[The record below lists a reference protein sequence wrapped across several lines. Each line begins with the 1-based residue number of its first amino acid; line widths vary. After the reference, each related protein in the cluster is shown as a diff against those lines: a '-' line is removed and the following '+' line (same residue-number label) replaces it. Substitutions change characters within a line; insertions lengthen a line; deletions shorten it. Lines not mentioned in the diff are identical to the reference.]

1 MTILTRLLLIPTL
14 LMSFALPATS
24 ASTFSD
30 VEEGSPY
37 FVAISYL
44 EKFGIV
50 DGYSDGTFKPYDD
63 VNRAEALKMLTIA
76 SGLFK
81 GSEID
86 ALEAEEARPF
96 TDTPSSAWYT
106 NYISAAKNEGIV
118 NGYPDGSFKPEQTV
132 TLAESLKIFFEALGN
147 IEYLEDVSEHLY
159 NDTSETDWFV
169 NYTAYAAS
177 KGIVNIYST
186 NTMSPNQDMSRGYL
200 GEVIYRSLTADKYL
214 FGKAT
219 YYGSALQGN
228 FTASGEIF
236 DMYKMTA
243 AHKTLPLGTIV
254 NVTNLAN
261 GKSIEVKI
269 NDRGP
274 YGPGRIIDLSEA
286 AFGEI
291 ASHSTG
297 VINAQVEIISSP

>member
-1 MTILTRLLLIPTL
+1 MKILTRLLLVPTL
-14 LMSFALPATS
+14 LMSFALSTISVS
-24 ASTFSD
+24 AFSD
-30 VEEGSPY
+30 VGEGSPY
-37 FVAISYL
+37 FVSISYL

-50 DGYSDGTFKPYDD
+50 NGYDDGTFKPYDD

-81 GSEID
+81 DSEIK
-86 ALEAEEARPF
+86 ANEAEEARPF

-106 NYISAAKNEGIV
+106 NYVAAAKNEGII
-118 NGYPDGSFKPEQTV
+118 NGFPDGSFKPEQTV
-132 TLAESLKIFFEALGN
+132 TLAESLKILFESLGD
-147 IEYLEDVSEHLY
+147 IAFLEDNSEHLY
-159 NDTSETDWFV
+159 NDTSESDWFV
-169 NYTAYAAS
+169 DYTAYAAS
-177 KGIVNIYST
+177 EGIVNIYST

-200 GEVIYRSLTADKYL
+200 AEVIYRTLTSDKYL

-219 YYGSALQGN
+219 YYGSAVQGN
-228 FTASGEIF
+228 YTASGEIF
-236 DMYKMTA
+236 NMYLMTA
-243 AHKTLPLGTIV
+243 AHKTLPFGTIV
-254 NVTNLAN
+254 KVTNLAN
-261 GKSIEVKI
+261 AKSIEVKI

-291 ASHSTG
+291 AAYSTG